1 MGMDVESGND
11 EYDFMGVTMQLEV
24 IVVLQKKSSPFS
36 PSLLKLNKKVEP
48 LKSELGKQL
57 NKKNT
62 K

>member
-1 MGMDVESGND
+1 
-11 EYDFMGVTMQLEV
+11 MGVTMQLEV
-24 IVVLQKKSSPFS
+24 IVVLQNNHLLYS
-36 PSLLKLNKKVEP
+36 PSLLKLNKKVES

>member
-24 IVVLQKKSSPFS
+24 IVVPQNNHALS
-36 PSLLKLNKKVEP
+36 PSLLKLNKKVES